1 MKNFLPN
8 SHSRVL
14 VIFLLVFSSF
24 ANSFGQIYVRSYA
37 TRQTTFSGGV
47 DLLGSFNNLG
57 NAVDGNP
64 QTASSYNLGVGVGAY
79 REQVVD
85 FNAANS
91 TAGYATTIA
100 ANTPITIKV
109 DLPAGLLGLLSG
121 IEVQAVTGLARSGD
135 GSLFNPYVWAYSN
148 VGTSYT
154 NAAIAGLVSGAGST
168 EITITP
174 TAAYQGVRV
183 RISGLL
189 NLAFGVSFY
198 DAYIKVPATGNVACA
213 NRIDVLSGVKAG
225 TVVGGIANATG
236 SVSNPWNVVDA
247 SLTTYAQV
255 MTGIQLLSQAYHTT
269 IFNTPSKVGD
279 TLKVL
284 YSDPNN
290 SILELALLNGFKINL
305 YNGSGTVP
313 AQTIIN
319 TSSLLTLRVLD
330 SATAKAYI
338 VAVPTVVFDRVEIV
352 IGGVAN
358 AFSELNVYDVNR
370 ENAGVTLTAAQANI
384 YVYAGQNFTLGATSI
399 TDDPVV
405 FYDAAT
411 NGNIVPA
418 TTIASTTGQAGTVLS
433 YYAGTTRN
441 GCTETSK
448 RKQINVHVVGINQ
461 NYPLAGIVDTAY
473 ISNIK
478 ITLNGT
484 LPLTPAF
491 KYVAQSALPV
501 GLSLNQATGGIN
513 GTPTTP
519 TSGSFFVAITDT
531 ANALPVGTFLYIIPI
546 TTSGVP
552 LNSSL
557 VSLSCNGNAQQI
569 NVSWVTVS
577 ETNNKGF
584 SIEKSLDGRN
594 FKTIGFVN
602 SQYATGTGNS
612 KLQYTFAD
620 LHPQA
625 GVNYYRLNQMDFSG
639 KAQLSDVVSVTIG
652 QTSDASVYPNP
663 VADVLNIRAAQGTV
677 VYIYNAMGQLVA
689 TPRLNADSNIAFDTK
704 NLANGLYT
712 VKVVSN
718 NTTVVK
724 NIVVKH

>member
-8 SHSRVL
+8 SHSKAL
-14 VIFLLVFSSF
+14 AIFLLVFSSV

-37 TRQTTFSGGV
+37 TRQTTFAGGV
-47 DLLGSFNNLG
+47 DLFGSFNNLG

-85 FNAANS
+85 FNTANS
-91 TAGYATTIA
+91 TASYATTIA
-100 ANTPITIKV
+100 ANTPITVKV

-121 IEVQAVTGLARSGD
+121 IEVQAITGLVRNGD
-135 GSLFNPYVWAYSN
+135 GSIFNPYVWNYSN

-174 TAAYQGVRV
+174 TAAYQGIRV
-183 RISGLL
+183 RISGLVG
-189 NLAFGVSFY
+189 LAFGVSFY
-198 DAYIKVPATGNVACA
+198 DAYVKVPATGNVACS

-236 SVSNPWNVVDA
+236 SVANPWDVVDA

-255 MTGIQLLSQAYHTT
+255 RTGVQLLSQAYHTT

-305 YNGSGTVP
+305 YNGSSTTP

-384 YVYAGQNFTLGATSI
+384 YVYAGQNYTLGATSI

-418 TTIASTTGQAGTVLS
+418 TTIASTTAQAGTVLS

-461 NYPLAGIVDTAY
+461 NFPLAGIVDTAY

-484 LPLTPAF
+484 LPFTPGF
-491 KYVAQSALPV
+491 KYVAQNALPI
-501 GLSLNQATGGIN
+501 GLSLNQATGAIS

-519 TSGSFFVAITDT
+519 TSGAFFVVITDT
-531 ANALPVGTFLYIIPI
+531 VNALPVGNFLYIIPV

-557 VSLSCNGNAQQI
+557 VSLSCNGNSQQI
-569 NVSWVTVS
+569 NVMWATVS

-584 SIEKSLDGRN
+584 SIEKSEDGRV
-594 FKTIGFVN
+594 FKSIGFVK
-602 SQYATGTGNS
+602 SQYATGTGND
-612 KLQYTFAD
+612 KLQYTYTD
-620 LHPQA
+620 LNPKA
-625 GVNYYRLNQMDFSG
+625 GVNYYRLSQMDFNG
-639 KAQLSDVVSVTIG
+639 KSKLSDVVSFTIN
-652 QTSDASVYPNP
+652 QTDASTIYPNP
-663 VADVLNIRAAQGTV
+663 VVDILNIRASKGAV
-677 VYIYNAMGQLVA
+677 VFVYNAMGQLVA
-689 TPRLNADSNIAFDTK
+689 TPLLNSDNTALFDTK

-724 NIVVKH
+724 NVVVKH